1 MKKLYAI
8 LIFMIMT
15 TFCHG
20 QDEPLSLANAI
31 FAKEKFPNLDKHV
44 TGEYKGRPN
53 GTDLPTNVTTDFLLL
68 GQYDKTAVVN
78 ITITDSAGQAFD
90 GYLHFVKEEVWKIT
104 AFRALALTGIIGQIK
119 EMLEN
124 MTESQID
131 SIIERSKNDTKGF
144 ALFKTREEYEYT
156 LGNARL
162 TLASDK
168 ELIDH
173 FKKNELDFEK
183 LKDDLIA
190 NGIMSIKSGL
200 QDMADADR
208 FRKRLNKLLLNTVG
222 PDVFNG
228 SSNNLNFN
236 IGGMVDNTVGYLF
249 IADKEKVPKMNPNS
263 IIMIRELGN
272 GWYLFKTT

>member
-1 MKKLYAI
+1 MRKLYTI
-8 LIFMIMT
+8 LVFMILT

-20 QDEPLSLANAI
+20 QDEPLSLAKTI
-31 FAKEKFPNLDKHV
+31 FSREKFSNLDKHF
-44 TGEYKGRPN
+44 TGEYTGRPN
-53 GTDLPTNVTTDFLLL
+53 GTDLPANVITDFLLL

-78 ITITDSAGQAFD
+78 IIITDSVGQTFD

-119 EMLEN
+119 EMLES

-131 SIIERSKNDTKGF
+131 SIIERSKNDTKGY
-144 ALFKTREEYEYT
+144 ALFKSREEYEYK

-168 ELIDH
+168 ELVDH
-173 FKKNELDFEK
+173 FKNNELDFEK
-183 LKDDLIA
+183 LKDELIA
-190 NGIMSIKSGL
+190 NGIMSTKNGL
-200 QDMADADR
+200 QDMAGADR
-208 FRKRLNKLLLNTVG
+208 FRKRINKLFLNSVG
-222 PDVFNG
+222 PDIFND
-228 SSNNLNFN
+228 SSDNLNFN

-249 IADKEKVPKMNPNS
+249 IKDKKKVPKMSPNS
-263 IIMIRELGN
+263 IIMIREIGN